1 MPHGDDTTG
10 PGAERDKKSLGASG
24 RPHAAAL
31 RATACH
37 LLCFDLLRMLAPQN
51 WCSFVRNNESAGT
64 NKEPLFIRPQDC
76 TRTPCSLDTPSCR
89 IRNDATTNAQTKRHS
104 ETTQAILRRL
114 KTSSNSHAPHKPG
127 LDRGTQ
133 ESVSPPPLNGGR

>member
-1 MPHGDDTTG
+1 MTRRGRGRSETKVPWRQRLTPRRGPSCHGMSFTV
-10 PGAERDKKSLGASG
+10 
-24 RPHAAAL
+24 
-31 RATACH
+31 
-37 LLCFDLLRMLAPQN
+37 CFDLLRMLAPQN

-114 KTSSNSHAPHKPG
+114 KTSSNSHAPHKSG
-127 LDRGTQ
+127 SDRGTQ
-133 ESVSPPPLNGGR
+133 ESVSPPPPLNGGR